1 MKKKLLIATH
11 SVFADG
17 IKNAMEL
24 VTGEQ
29 NSVSTLC
36 AYTNDMT
43 EVETPI
49 KEIIDALCDDEEL
62 IVTTDIFG
70 GSVNNEFMKY
80 LSKSNIHLIAAARDL
95 TVQNIGKTGHGKHDA
110 GDDLHPAPDL
120 TEVHTDQKNRDH
132 HDTKQRDLRCSR
144 HYAFSSISPTRSP
157 SSAPVMRTITNSPG
171 ETLRAAENSTRPS
184 ISGESA

>member
-80 LSKSNIHLIAAARDL
+80 LSKSNSYLIAGVNL
-95 TVQNIGKTGHGKHDA
+95 PLLFELIMNLESENTVQMIETA
-110 GDDLHPAPDL
+110 
-120 TEVHTDQKNRDH
+120 VKNAR
-132 HDTKQRDLRCSR
+132 KQLQYCNPLIQCS
-144 HYAFSSISPTRSP
+144 I
-157 SSAPVMRTITNSPG
+157 I
-171 ETLRAAENSTRPS
+171 EENF
-184 ISGESA
+184 

>member
-1 MKKKLLIATH
+1 MKEMKKKLLIATH

-49 KEIIDALCDDEEL
+49 KEIIDALCCPGDR
-62 IVTTDIFG
+62 
-70 GSVNNEFMKY
+70 
-80 LSKSNIHLIAAARDL
+80 SND
-95 TVQNIGKTGHGKHDA
+95 
-110 GDDLHPAPDL
+110 
-120 TEVHTDQKNRDH
+120 
-132 HDTKQRDLRCSR
+132 RC
-144 HYAFSSISPTRSP
+144 F
-157 SSAPVMRTITNSPG
+157 VV
-171 ETLRAAENSTRPS
+171 
-184 ISGESA
+184 

>member
-43 EVETPI
+43 EVVTPI

-80 LSKSNIHLIAAARDL
+80 LSKSNIYLIAGVNL
-95 TVQNIGKTGHGKHDA
+95 PLLFELIMNLESENTVQMIETA
-110 GDDLHPAPDL
+110 
-120 TEVHTDQKNRDH
+120 VKNAR
-132 HDTKQRDLRCSR
+132 KQLQYCNPLIQCS
-144 HYAFSSISPTRSP
+144 I
-157 SSAPVMRTITNSPG
+157 I
-171 ETLRAAENSTRPS
+171 EENF
-184 ISGESA
+184 

>member
-62 IVTTDIFG
+62 IVTPDIFG

-80 LSKSNIHLIAAARDL
+80 LSKSNIYLIAGVNL
-95 TVQNIGKTGHGKHDA
+95 PLLFELIMNLESENTVQMIETA
-110 GDDLHPAPDL
+110 
-120 TEVHTDQKNRDH
+120 VKNAR
-132 HDTKQRDLRCSR
+132 KQLQYCNPLIQCS
-144 HYAFSSISPTRSP
+144 I
-157 SSAPVMRTITNSPG
+157 I
-171 ETLRAAENSTRPS
+171 EENF
-184 ISGESA
+184 

>member
-36 AYTNDMT
+36 AYTND
-43 EVETPI
+43 
-49 KEIIDALCDDEEL
+49 IIDALCDDEEL

-80 LSKSNIHLIAAARDL
+80 LSKSNIHLIAGVNL
-95 TVQNIGKTGHGKHDA
+95 PLLFELIMNLESENTVQMIENAIQNAKEQ
-110 GDDLHPAPDL
+110 LQYCNPL
-120 TEVHTDQKNRDH
+120 IQCSITE
-132 HDTKQRDLRCSR
+132 
-144 HYAFSSISPTRSP
+144 
-157 SSAPVMRTITNSPG
+157 
-171 ETLRAAENSTRPS
+171 ENF
-184 ISGESA
+184 

>member
-43 EVETPI
+43 EVGTPI

-80 LSKSNIHLIAAARDL
+80 LSKSNIYLIAGVNL
-95 TVQNIGKTGHGKHDA
+95 PLLFELIMNLESENTVQMIETA
-110 GDDLHPAPDL
+110 
-120 TEVHTDQKNRDH
+120 VKNAR
-132 HDTKQRDLRCSR
+132 KQLQYCNPLIQCS
-144 HYAFSSISPTRSP
+144 I
-157 SSAPVMRTITNSPG
+157 I
-171 ETLRAAENSTRPS
+171 EENF
-184 ISGESA
+184 

>member
-80 LSKSNIHLIAAARDL
+80 LSKSNIYLIGVNL
-95 TVQNIGKTGHGKHDA
+95 PLLFELIMNLESENTVQMIETA
-110 GDDLHPAPDL
+110 
-120 TEVHTDQKNRDH
+120 VKNAR
-132 HDTKQRDLRCSR
+132 KQLQYCNPLIQCS
-144 HYAFSSISPTRSP
+144 I
-157 SSAPVMRTITNSPG
+157 I
-171 ETLRAAENSTRPS
+171 EENF
-184 ISGESA
+184 

>member
-1 MKKKLLIATH
+1 MYKRQLLIATH

-80 LSKSNIHLIAAARDL
+80 LSKSNIYLIAGVNL
-95 TVQNIGKTGHGKHDA
+95 PLLFELIMNLESENTVQMIETA
-110 GDDLHPAPDL
+110 
-120 TEVHTDQKNRDH
+120 VKNAR
-132 HDTKQRDLRCSR
+132 KQLQYCNPLIQCS
-144 HYAFSSISPTRSP
+144 I
-157 SSAPVMRTITNSPG
+157 I
-171 ETLRAAENSTRPS
+171 EENF
-184 ISGESA
+184 

>member
-49 KEIIDALCDDEEL
+49 KEII
-62 IVTTDIFG
+62 VTTDIFG

-80 LSKSNIHLIAAARDL
+80 LSKSNIHLIAGVNL
-95 TVQNIGKTGHGKHDA
+95 PLLFELIMNLESENTVQMIENAIQNAKEQ
-110 GDDLHPAPDL
+110 LQYCNPL
-120 TEVHTDQKNRDH
+120 IQCSITE
-132 HDTKQRDLRCSR
+132 
-144 HYAFSSISPTRSP
+144 
-157 SSAPVMRTITNSPG
+157 
-171 ETLRAAENSTRPS
+171 ENF
-184 ISGESA
+184 

>member
-80 LSKSNIHLIAAARDL
+80 LSKSNIYLIAGVNL
-95 TVQNIGKTGHGKHDA
+95 PLLFELIMNLESENTVQMIETA
-110 GDDLHPAPDL
+110 
-120 TEVHTDQKNRDH
+120 VKNAR
-132 HDTKQRDLRCSR
+132 KQLQYC
-144 HYAFSSISPTRSP
+144 
-157 SSAPVMRTITNSPG
+157 N
-171 ETLRAAENSTRPS
+171 PS
-184 ISGESA
+184 IQCSIIEENF

>member
-70 GSVNNEFMKY
+70 GSINNEFMKY
-80 LSKSNIHLIAAARDL
+80 LSKSNIYLIAGVNL
-95 TVQNIGKTGHGKHDA
+95 PLLFELIMNLESENTVQMIETA
-110 GDDLHPAPDL
+110 
-120 TEVHTDQKNRDH
+120 VKNAR
-132 HDTKQRDLRCSR
+132 KQLQYCNPLIQCS
-144 HYAFSSISPTRSP
+144 I
-157 SSAPVMRTITNSPG
+157 I
-171 ETLRAAENSTRPS
+171 EENF
-184 ISGESA
+184 

>member
-70 GSVNNEFMKY
+70 GCVNNEFMKY
-80 LSKSNIHLIAAARDL
+80 LSKSNIYLIAGVNL
-95 TVQNIGKTGHGKHDA
+95 PLLFELIMNLESENTVQMIETA
-110 GDDLHPAPDL
+110 
-120 TEVHTDQKNRDH
+120 VKNAR
-132 HDTKQRDLRCSR
+132 KQLQYCNPLIQCS
-144 HYAFSSISPTRSP
+144 I
-157 SSAPVMRTITNSPG
+157 I
-171 ETLRAAENSTRPS
+171 EENF
-184 ISGESA
+184 

>member
-49 KEIIDALCDDEEL
+49 KEIIDALCDYEEL

-80 LSKSNIHLIAAARDL
+80 LSKSNIYLIAGVNL
-95 TVQNIGKTGHGKHDA
+95 PLLFELIMNLESENTVQMIETA
-110 GDDLHPAPDL
+110 
-120 TEVHTDQKNRDH
+120 VKNAR
-132 HDTKQRDLRCSR
+132 KQLQYCNPLIQCS
-144 HYAFSSISPTRSP
+144 I
-157 SSAPVMRTITNSPG
+157 I
-171 ETLRAAENSTRPS
+171 EENF
-184 ISGESA
+184 

>member
-36 AYTNDMT
+36 AYTNGMT

-80 LSKSNIHLIAAARDL
+80 LSKSNIYLIAGVNL
-95 TVQNIGKTGHGKHDA
+95 PLLFELIMNLESENTVQMIETA
-110 GDDLHPAPDL
+110 
-120 TEVHTDQKNRDH
+120 VKNAR
-132 HDTKQRDLRCSR
+132 KQLQYCNPLIQCS
-144 HYAFSSISPTRSP
+144 I
-157 SSAPVMRTITNSPG
+157 I
-171 ETLRAAENSTRPS
+171 EENF
-184 ISGESA
+184 

>member
-80 LSKSNIHLIAAARDL
+80 LSKSNIHLIAGVDFDPVKVDISLKSADGVIEIVKDGIATDYSEDEATKVLSADAVTADINVHNGDFEATAWGCDL
-95 TVQNIGKTGHGKHDA
+95 THDYVTINA
-110 GDDLHPAPDL
+110 D
-120 TEVHTDQKNRDH
+120 
-132 HDTKQRDLRCSR
+132 
-144 HYAFSSISPTRSP
+144 YRS
-157 SSAPVMRTITNSPG
+157 
-171 ETLRAAENSTRPS
+171 
-184 ISGESA
+184 

>member
-1 MKKKLLIATH
+1 MYKKIKKKILIATH

-70 GSVNNEFMKY
+70 GSVNNEVIKY
-80 LSKSNIHLIAAARDL
+80 RSKPNIYLIAGVNL
-95 TVQNIGKTGHGKHDA
+95 PLLFELIMNLESENTVQMIETA
-110 GDDLHPAPDL
+110 
-120 TEVHTDQKNRDH
+120 VKNAR
-132 HDTKQRDLRCSR
+132 KQLQYCNPLIQCS
-144 HYAFSSISPTRSP
+144 I
-157 SSAPVMRTITNSPG
+157 I
-171 ETLRAAENSTRPS
+171 EENF
-184 ISGESA
+184 

>member
-49 KEIIDALCDDEEL
+49 KEIIDALEQESLNHTQNDVDWLNTRDPRAFTFIDVAASGKNVGCL
-62 IVTTDIFG
+62 IKNQQITAAFNDVLYYG
-70 GSVNNEFMKY
+70 GKAV
-80 LSKSNIHLIAAARDL
+80 
-95 TVQNIGKTGHGKHDA
+95 
-110 GDDLHPAPDL
+110 
-120 TEVHTDQKNRDH
+120 
-132 HDTKQRDLRCSR
+132 
-144 HYAFSSISPTRSP
+144 
-157 SSAPVMRTITNSPG
+157 
-171 ETLRAAENSTRPS
+171 
-184 ISGESA
+184 

>member
-24 VTGEQ
+24 VTGEE

-80 LSKSNIHLIAAARDL
+80 LSKSNIYLIAGVNL
-95 TVQNIGKTGHGKHDA
+95 PLLFELIMNLESENTVQMIETA
-110 GDDLHPAPDL
+110 
-120 TEVHTDQKNRDH
+120 VKNAR
-132 HDTKQRDLRCSR
+132 KQLQYCNPLIQCS
-144 HYAFSSISPTRSP
+144 I
-157 SSAPVMRTITNSPG
+157 I
-171 ETLRAAENSTRPS
+171 EENF
-184 ISGESA
+184 

>member
-43 EVETPI
+43 EVDTPI

-80 LSKSNIHLIAAARDL
+80 LSKSNIYLIAGVNL
-95 TVQNIGKTGHGKHDA
+95 PLLFELIMNLESENTVQMIETA
-110 GDDLHPAPDL
+110 
-120 TEVHTDQKNRDH
+120 VKNAR
-132 HDTKQRDLRCSR
+132 KQLQYCNPLIQCS
-144 HYAFSSISPTRSP
+144 I
-157 SSAPVMRTITNSPG
+157 I
-171 ETLRAAENSTRPS
+171 EENF
-184 ISGESA
+184 

>member
-1 MKKKLLIATH
+1 
-11 SVFADG
+11 
-17 IKNAMEL
+17 MEL

-70 GSVNNEFMKY
+70 GSVNNEFMEISFKIKY
-80 LSKSNIHLIAAARDL
+80 SPDCWSKSSF
-95 TVQNIGKTGHGKHDA
+95 T
-110 GDDLHPAPDL
+110 
-120 TEVHTDQKNRDH
+120 
-132 HDTKQRDLRCSR
+132 
-144 HYAFSSISPTRSP
+144 F
-157 SSAPVMRTITNSPG
+157 
-171 ETLRAAENSTRPS
+171 
-184 ISGESA
+184 

>member
-43 EVETPI
+43 EVKTPI

-80 LSKSNIHLIAAARDL
+80 LSKSNIYLIAGVNL
-95 TVQNIGKTGHGKHDA
+95 PLLFELIMNLESENTVQMIETA
-110 GDDLHPAPDL
+110 
-120 TEVHTDQKNRDH
+120 VKNAR
-132 HDTKQRDLRCSR
+132 KQLQYCNPLIQCS
-144 HYAFSSISPTRSP
+144 I
-157 SSAPVMRTITNSPG
+157 I
-171 ETLRAAENSTRPS
+171 EENF
-184 ISGESA
+184 

>member
-70 GSVNNEFMKY
+70 GSVNNEFNEISFKIKY
-80 LSKSNIHLIAAARDL
+80 SPDCWSKSSL
-95 TVQNIGKTGHGKHDA
+95 T
-110 GDDLHPAPDL
+110 
-120 TEVHTDQKNRDH
+120 
-132 HDTKQRDLRCSR
+132 
-144 HYAFSSISPTRSP
+144 F
-157 SSAPVMRTITNSPG
+157 
-171 ETLRAAENSTRPS
+171 
-184 ISGESA
+184 

>member
-29 NSVSTLC
+29 HSVSTLC

-80 LSKSNIHLIAAARDL
+80 LSKSNIYLIAGVNL
-95 TVQNIGKTGHGKHDA
+95 PLLFELIMNLESENTVQMIETA
-110 GDDLHPAPDL
+110 
-120 TEVHTDQKNRDH
+120 VKNAR
-132 HDTKQRDLRCSR
+132 KQLQYCNPLIQCS
-144 HYAFSSISPTRSP
+144 I
-157 SSAPVMRTITNSPG
+157 I
-171 ETLRAAENSTRPS
+171 EENF
-184 ISGESA
+184 

>member
-80 LSKSNIHLIAAARDL
+80 LAKDFQYIHFEGSYL
-95 TVQNIGKTGHGKHDA
+95 TQNYPKTVFLKTVVVFEIMFGFALK
-110 GDDLHPAPDL
+110 
-120 TEVHTDQKNRDH
+120 
-132 HDTKQRDLRCSR
+132 
-144 HYAFSSISPTRSP
+144 
-157 SSAPVMRTITNSPG
+157 
-171 ETLRAAENSTRPS
+171 
-184 ISGESA
+184 

>member
-1 MKKKLLIATH
+1 
-11 SVFADG
+11 
-17 IKNAMEL
+17 MESKCYG
-24 VTGEQ
+24 TCNWRT

-80 LSKSNIHLIAAARDL
+80 LSKSNIHLIAGVNL
-95 TVQNIGKTGHGKHDA
+95 PLLFELIMNLESENTVQMIENAI
-110 GDDLHPAPDL
+110 
-120 TEVHTDQKNRDH
+120 QNS
-132 HDTKQRDLRCSR
+132 Q
-144 HYAFSSISPTRSP
+144 
-157 SSAPVMRTITNSPG
+157 RTISNTVI
-171 ETLRAAENSTRPS
+171 L
-184 ISGESA
+184 

>member
-49 KEIIDALCDDEEL
+49 KEIIDALCDDEE
-62 IVTTDIFG
+62 
-70 GSVNNEFMKY
+70 Y
-80 LSKSNIHLIAAARDL
+80 LSKSNIHLIAGVNL
-95 TVQNIGKTGHGKHDA
+95 PLLFELIMNLESENTVQMIENAIQNAKEQ
-110 GDDLHPAPDL
+110 LQYCNPL
-120 TEVHTDQKNRDH
+120 IQCSITE
-132 HDTKQRDLRCSR
+132 
-144 HYAFSSISPTRSP
+144 
-157 SSAPVMRTITNSPG
+157 
-171 ETLRAAENSTRPS
+171 ENF
-184 ISGESA
+184 

>member
-11 SVFADG
+11 SVFTDG

-80 LSKSNIHLIAAARDL
+80 LSKSNIYLIAGVNL
-95 TVQNIGKTGHGKHDA
+95 PLLFELIMNLESENTVQMIETA
-110 GDDLHPAPDL
+110 
-120 TEVHTDQKNRDH
+120 VKNAR
-132 HDTKQRDLRCSR
+132 KQLQYCNPLIQCS
-144 HYAFSSISPTRSP
+144 I
-157 SSAPVMRTITNSPG
+157 I
-171 ETLRAAENSTRPS
+171 EENF
-184 ISGESA
+184 

>member
-24 VTGEQ
+24 LTGEQ

-80 LSKSNIHLIAAARDL
+80 LSKSNIYLIAGVNL
-95 TVQNIGKTGHGKHDA
+95 PLLFELIMNLESENTVQMIETA
-110 GDDLHPAPDL
+110 
-120 TEVHTDQKNRDH
+120 VKNAR
-132 HDTKQRDLRCSR
+132 KQLQYCNPLIQCS
-144 HYAFSSISPTRSP
+144 I
-157 SSAPVMRTITNSPG
+157 I
-171 ETLRAAENSTRPS
+171 EENF
-184 ISGESA
+184 

>member
-62 IVTTDIFG
+62 IVTTGIFG

-80 LSKSNIHLIAAARDL
+80 LSKSNIYLIAGVNL
-95 TVQNIGKTGHGKHDA
+95 PLLFELIMNLESENTVQMIETA
-110 GDDLHPAPDL
+110 
-120 TEVHTDQKNRDH
+120 VKNAR
-132 HDTKQRDLRCSR
+132 KQLQYCNPLIQCS
-144 HYAFSSISPTRSP
+144 I
-157 SSAPVMRTITNSPG
+157 I
-171 ETLRAAENSTRPS
+171 EENF
-184 ISGESA
+184 

>member
-80 LSKSNIHLIAAARDL
+80 LSKSNIYLIAVVNL
-95 TVQNIGKTGHGKHDA
+95 PLLFELIMNLESENTVQMIETA
-110 GDDLHPAPDL
+110 
-120 TEVHTDQKNRDH
+120 VKNAR
-132 HDTKQRDLRCSR
+132 KQLQYCNPLIQCS
-144 HYAFSSISPTRSP
+144 I
-157 SSAPVMRTITNSPG
+157 I
-171 ETLRAAENSTRPS
+171 EENF
-184 ISGESA
+184 

>member
-80 LSKSNIHLIAAARDL
+80 LSKSNIYLIAGVL
-95 TVQNIGKTGHGKHDA
+95 FELIMNLESENTVQMIETA
-110 GDDLHPAPDL
+110 
-120 TEVHTDQKNRDH
+120 VKNAR
-132 HDTKQRDLRCSR
+132 KQLQYCNPLIQCS
-144 HYAFSSISPTRSP
+144 I
-157 SSAPVMRTITNSPG
+157 I
-171 ETLRAAENSTRPS
+171 EENF
-184 ISGESA
+184 

>member
-80 LSKSNIHLIAAARDL
+80 LSKSNIHLIAGVNLPLLFELIMNENAI
-95 TVQNIGKTGHGKHDA
+95 QNAKEQLQYCNPLIQCSI
-110 GDDLHPAPDL
+110 
-120 TEVHTDQKNRDH
+120 TE
-132 HDTKQRDLRCSR
+132 
-144 HYAFSSISPTRSP
+144 
-157 SSAPVMRTITNSPG
+157 
-171 ETLRAAENSTRPS
+171 ENF
-184 ISGESA
+184 

>member
-43 EVETPI
+43 DVETPI

-80 LSKSNIHLIAAARDL
+80 LSKSNIYLIAGVNL
-95 TVQNIGKTGHGKHDA
+95 PLLFELIMNLESENTVQMIETA
-110 GDDLHPAPDL
+110 
-120 TEVHTDQKNRDH
+120 VKNAR
-132 HDTKQRDLRCSR
+132 KQLQYCNPLIQCS
-144 HYAFSSISPTRSP
+144 I
-157 SSAPVMRTITNSPG
+157 I
-171 ETLRAAENSTRPS
+171 EENF
-184 ISGESA
+184 

>member
-36 AYTNDMT
+36 AYSNDMT
-43 EVETPI
+43 ELETPI
-49 KEIIDALCDDEEL
+49 KEIIDAVCEDEEL

-80 LSKSNIHLIAAARDL
+80 LSKSNIYLIAGVNL
-95 TVQNIGKTGHGKHDA
+95 PLLFELIMNLESENTVQMIETA
-110 GDDLHPAPDL
+110 
-120 TEVHTDQKNRDH
+120 VKNAR
-132 HDTKQRDLRCSR
+132 KQLQYCNPLIQCS
-144 HYAFSSISPTRSP
+144 I
-157 SSAPVMRTITNSPG
+157 I
-171 ETLRAAENSTRPS
+171 EENF
-184 ISGESA
+184 